1 MMQILLTCLLIS
13 TGHCTNYQ
21 SVPTSD
27 LEMDSLITMINA
39 RMAPMHQSNNIAHG
53 IRTEQLCNAIRKL
66 KNDKRDGLQD
76 FYSNHITNASGRM
89 HILLTLL
96 VNSMV
101 IHGHWPPELQNS
113 TIVSIPKDNRGS
125 LSNSENYRGIALSN
139 CKCKIIDKVLLDKYS
154 ALLATSSL
162 QFAFKKHHST
172 VLCTAILLETVSYFK
187 KRNSNVYSCLL
198 DASKA
203 FARINHGKLFRLLLQ
218 RGMPPLIVR
227 FLN

>member
-1 MMQILLTCLLIS
+1 M
-13 TGHCTNYQ
+13 
-21 SVPTSD
+21 
-27 LEMDSLITMINA
+27 
-39 RMAPMHQSNNIAHG
+39 SNNLACSIG
-53 IRTEQLCNAIRKL
+53 TEQVFNAIRKL
-66 KNDKRDGLQD
+66 NNDKRDGLQD
-76 FYSNHITNASGRM
+76 YFYSNHITNASGRM

-96 VNSMV
+96 INSMV
-101 IHGHWPPELQNS
+101 IHGHWPPELLNS

-139 CKCKIIDKVLLDKYS
+139 CIGLCKIIDTVLLNKYS
-154 ALLATSSL
+154 AFLATSSL

-187 KRNSNVYSCLL
+187 ELNSNV

-203 FARINHGKLFRLLLQ
+203 FDRINHGKLFRLLLQ

-227 FLN
+227 FLINATLTSRYRCHGTSTDRSHLVV